1 MKNLNVVFF
10 FFLSISII
18 AQNGNGSLLELKA
31 GMPELTDAGAVEEI
45 SFYQP
50 EKKSKGLAIIYS
62 LLLPGMG
69 ELYADAYSSGKYFT
83 IAEGTLW
90 GFLIGF
96 NSYGNW
102 QEENYKA
109 FAESYAGV
117 ELDGKDEEYLSTI
130 GNYVNLDQY
139 NREQELN
146 REFKDVY
153 ERDEYFWNWQ
163 NPGRRGEY
171 RKLWESSE
179 RAYNNIQ
186 FAIGGLIL
194 NRIASA
200 INAVRLVNKNN
211 KRAGEDLNWSLNIGM
226 KQPKNLPPNIS
237 FGFTKSF

>member
-1 MKNLNVVFF
+1 MKKLFVICF
-10 FFLSISII
+10 FFLSITII
-18 AQNGNGSLLELKA
+18 AQGGKGSLLELRA
-31 GMPELTDAGAVEEI
+31 TAPELTVVGNVEEI
-45 SFYQP
+45 SIYQP

-69 ELYADAYSSGKYFT
+69 ELYADSYSSGKYFT

-96 NSYGNW
+96 NSYGDW
-102 QEENYKA
+102 QKENYKS

-117 ELDGKDEEYLSTI
+117 ELDGKDEDYLATI
-130 GNYVNLDQY
+130 GNYVNVDQY

-146 REFKDVY
+146 REFRDVY
-153 ERDEYFWNWQ
+153 ERGEYFWNWQ
-163 NPGRRGEY
+163 NPDRRGEY
-171 RKLWESSE
+171 RTLWESSE

-194 NRIASA
+194 NRIVSA
-200 INAVRLVNKNN
+200 INAVRLVNKHN
-211 KRAGEDLNWSLNIGM
+211 KGAGEALNWSFDVGM
-226 KQPKNLPPNIS
+226 KQPPNLPPNIS